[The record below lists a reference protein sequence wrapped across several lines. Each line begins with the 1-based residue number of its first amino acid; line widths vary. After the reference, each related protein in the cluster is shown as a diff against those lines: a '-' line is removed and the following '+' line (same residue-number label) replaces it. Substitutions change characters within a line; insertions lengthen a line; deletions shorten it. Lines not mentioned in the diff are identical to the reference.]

1 MHMHMHML
9 LLLLLL
15 LLPPRTLQQPHAQR
29 HTAHTARNA

>member
-15 LLPPRTLQQPHAQR
+15 LPRTLQQPHAQR
-29 HTAHTARNA
+29 HTAHAARNA